1 MPSQNAGPGRGSR
14 LSRRGD
20 RGLRRRP
27 LGEGPARGRGRLLRQ
42 THGREQGPPSARP
55 AWGVLLPWA
64 PLQASLS
71 RSGQGHGCCSGQGGS
86 SGATCQRRSHWGQ
99 NQPTISPGAAGRGL
113 WNPTGRGSETSRA
126 TGSRWQKRH
135 MGGALCHPPAPL
147 NQHCT
152 LSFRAAPGRALV
164 PSPGPRGGV
173 FSEQAF
179 SQDTC
184 WGLGSSAGGPVPQ
197 ILPLS
202 ESVDGLVTSQGG
214 RTAETGVGGTFW
226 AS

>member
-1 MPSQNAGPGRGSR
+1 MESHWQ
-14 LSRRGD
+14 GD
-20 RGLRRRP
+20 RDLPGYRP
-27 LGEGPARGRGRLLRQ
+27 PVAE
-42 THGREQGPPSARP
+42 
-55 AWGVLLPWA
+55 
-64 PLQASLS
+64 
-71 RSGQGHGCCSGQGGS
+71 
-86 SGATCQRRSHWGQ
+86 
-99 NQPTISPGAAGRGL
+99 AAHGRGL
-113 WNPTGRGSETSRA
+113 Y
-126 TGSRWQKRH
+126 
-135 MGGALCHPPAPL
+135 HPPPPL

-152 LSFRAAPGRALV
+152 LSFGAAPGRALV